1 MKTIFK
7 LENATVNDIISEELE
22 TLLKL
27 HNNIEHVMEEYKT
40 YSKKS
45 NKHRLIKLNIP
56 ECLSMDLIYGALLL
70 FDKETFIDVS
80 MLEYL
85 ERSYRTTSK
94 KLYEDADTK
103 TVIENFY
110 NNVFQNLPESRTNKP
125 IYLHQLYEACAYI
138 HKLSDITFVLGG
150 DFAFNIP
157 NCLLIMLSDP
167 EAANRLM
174 NPYNNSHDFFG
185 EFDEIYYRGAEILS
199 EETKGEV
206 IQKRFKEMLN
216 AHVDKLTPAAVCK
229 V

>member
-7 LENATVNDIISEELE
+7 LENATVNEIISEELE

-45 NKHRLIKLNIP
+45 NKNRLMKLNIP
-56 ECLSMDLIYGALLL
+56 ECLSLDLIYGALLL
-70 FDKETFIDVS
+70 SGKETFVDVS
-80 MLEYL
+80 MLQYL
-85 ERSYRTTSK
+85 ERSFRTTSK
-94 KLYEDADTK
+94 KLYDVADSK
-103 TVIENFY
+103 LVIENFY
-110 NNVFQNLPESRTNKP
+110 GNVIENLPECQTCKP

-157 NCLLIMLSDP
+157 NCLLVMLSDP
-167 EAANRLM
+167 EAANILL
-174 NPYNNSHDFFG
+174 NPYNDSDDFFG
-185 EFDEIYYRGAEILS
+185 EFDEIYYKASEILS